1 MLPEM
6 TKEERAARMT
16 EKRDKIIQFLASGEV
31 FTTTAVV
38 CELLGCS
45 QPVAH
50 RTLEALVKDEQ
61 LKTEAVTIDGHKTRL
76 WGITPHGLGLA
87 GSFQVPYFE
96 LGRTNPAYVPHHTDT
111 QRARLKAQAAGWKA
125 WTPGKALYGQGLK
138 KIPDALAVDPQGE
151 LVAIELERTLKTPKR
166 YADIVSQHLQ
176 TIKTG
181 KWARVLYLTPARI
194 PAQALRTAVHRV
206 IEVSVAGEKVR
217 LEPRHYERFSF
228 FDLETWKGE
237 AS

>member
-6 TKEERAARMT
+6 TNAERALRT
-16 EKRDKIIQFLASGEV
+16 QEKREKIVRFLASGEA

-50 RTLEALVKDEQ
+50 RALSAMVKEDQ
-61 LKTEAVTIDGHKTRL
+61 LKAETLQVEGRITRL

-87 GSFQVPYFE
+87 GVFDAPYFE
-96 LGRTNPAYVPHHTDT
+96 LGRTNPAFVTHHTDT
-111 QRARLKAQAAGWKA
+111 QRARLKAEAAGWKD
-125 WTPGKALYGQGLK
+125 WTPGKVLYKQGLK

-181 KWARVLYLTPARI
+181 KWARVLYLTPPRV
-194 PAQALRTAVHRV
+194 PAQALRTVLYRV
-206 IEVSVAGEKVR
+206 TEVLVAGEKVR
-217 LEPRHYERFSF
+217 LEPRHYERFAF
-228 FDLETWKGE
+228 YDLETWQGE
-237 AS
+237 TS